1 MRGIFERLFAP
12 PMEPTHDPRV
22 LEQAAR
28 ESERRMVRNELER
41 ESRMKHYGDKWA
53 EKWAGLQ
60 TETVEKPPI
69 GERSPVLVWVR
80 EA

>member
-1 MRGIFERLFAP
+1 MRGLFERLFAP

-41 ESRMKHYGDKWA
+41 ESRMKDYA

-60 TETVEKPPI
+60 TETPEKATD
-69 GERSPVLVWVR
+69 RSPVLIWAR
-80 EA
+80 EVAR

>member
-1 MRGIFERLFAP
+1 MRGLFERLFAP
-12 PMEPTHDPRV
+12 PMEPTYDPRV

-41 ESRMKHYGDKWA
+41 ESRMRDYA
-53 EKWAGLQ
+53 EKWPGLQ

-80 EA
+80 EGVR